1 MWGNSL
7 KIARLNGI
15 DITLDPSWFLI
26 AILIIWSLAT
36 GYFPAELPEAKP
48 ATLLFLATIAM
59 LGLFGSIVLHE
70 LAHAFVAGH
79 FGLRVRR
86 ITLFLFGGVAE
97 LESEPV
103 SANTE
108 FWVAIA
114 GPVASMCIALAFW
127 GSGYIALL
135 FGASDPLR
143 SVLGYLTALNIIL
156 ALFNMLPAF
165 PMDGGRILRA
175 WLWSRSGDF
184 LAATRQAIKASKALS
199 YAIAILGLL
208 AAFSGAVTLGLWA
221 IFIALFL
228 LAAARSTLANLEK
241 TKAFEGRAVSQL
253 MSRDP
258 WTVSPNLSLSELV
271 NDVFLKHAVSFVP
284 VVEDGALLGYV
295 DTQIVR
301 KIDREN
307 WTTTKVDDVVES
319 CSDANT
325 VDYDMSATALIAKFV
340 SSGRRK
346 FLVVDAQGLAGVVS
360 LSDMVSVLNISKE
373 IG

>member
-7 KIARLNGI
+7 KVARLHGI

-36 GYFPAELPEAKP
+36 GYFSADLPEANP
-48 ATLLFLATIAM
+48 ATLLSFATIAM
-59 LGLFGSIVLHE
+59 LGLFVSIVLHE

-114 GPVASMCIALAFW
+114 GPVASLCIALVFW
-127 GSGYIALL
+127 GSDYIAMLIE
-135 FGASDPLR
+135 ASDPLR

-175 WLWSRSGDF
+175 WLWNRSGDF

-208 AAFSGAVTLGLWA
+208 AAFSGGCNAGPMGYL
-221 IFIALFL
+221 
-228 LAAARSTLANLEK
+228 
-241 TKAFEGRAVSQL
+241 
-253 MSRDP
+253 
-258 WTVSPNLSLSELV
+258 
-271 NDVFLKHAVSFVP
+271 HC
-284 VVEDGALLGYV
+284 ALLV
-295 DTQIVR
+295 
-301 KIDREN
+301 
-307 WTTTKVDDVVES
+307 
-319 CSDANT
+319 
-325 VDYDMSATALIAKFV
+325 
-340 SSGRRK
+340 GRRAIDLGQFGK
-346 FLVVDAQGLAGVVS
+346 KQRIWRPGC
-360 LSDMVSVLNISKE
+360 LSTYEPRPLDSVTKPVIVG
-373 IG
+373 IGK

>member
-7 KIARLNGI
+7 KVARLNGI

-114 GPVASMCIALAFW
+114 GPAASMCIALVFW

-135 FGASDPLR
+135 IGASDPLR
-143 SVLGYLTALNIIL
+143 SVLGYLAALNIIL

-221 IFIALFL
+221 IFIAFFL

-241 TKAFEGRAVSQL
+241 NKAFEGRAVSQL

-325 VDYDMSATALIAKFV
+325 VDYDMSATELIAKFV

-360 LSDMVSVLNISKE
+360 LSDMISVLNISRE